1 LEGREFVGLLAKE
14 LSIAMERSLLYSKVL
29 DIAIRD
35 GLTGCYNRRKFDV
48 DIVAEIA
55 AAKERNGA
63 ASLLMLDI
71 DWFKKYNDHHGHP
84 MGDTLLKKMV
94 SLLRS
99 NTRPFDKTYRYGGEE
114 FAILLP
120 DADKEIALMVAQR
133 LRNAVWAERFEGAEA
148 SQPEKKVTISIG
160 VASYPK
166 DARIPEELIAA
177 ADSALYK
184 AKQTG
189 RNRVCAAGSV

>member
-1 LEGREFVGLLAKE
+1 
-14 LSIAMERSLLYSKVL
+14 
-29 DIAIRD
+29 
-35 GLTGCYNRRKFDV
+35 
-48 DIVAEIA
+48 
-55 AAKERNGA
+55 
-63 ASLLMLDI
+63 
-71 DWFKKYNDHHGHP
+71 
-84 MGDTLLKKMV
+84 MV

-133 LRNAVWAERFEGAEA
+133 LRDAVWREKFEGAEA
-148 SQPEKKVTISIG
+148 SQPEKKVTVSIG
-160 VASYPK
+160 IASYSK
-166 DARIPEELIAA
+166 DARSAEELIRA

-184 AKQTG
+184 AKQSG